1 MSDQPVR
8 YWIHGVKYFKREDCD
23 RECKSIHPRLGIKEA
38 PYEVVDASAFDA
50 QAKEC
55 ERLREALER
64 ADKLV
69 GLVTIKQVLDG
80 GDAAISASGIN
91 PWCVNEGLADGSEH
105 IGTDF
110 IDRAL
115 HGEHHGAKGVGSDE

>member
-55 ERLREALER
+55 ERLREALEYVEKGATLHR
-64 ADKLV
+64 FMGAITIPSIALDKV
-69 GLVTIKQVLDG
+69 I
-80 GDAAISASGIN
+80 
-91 PWCVNEGLADGSEH
+91 E
-105 IGTDF
+105 
-110 IDRAL
+110 AL
-115 HGEHHGAKGVGSDE
+115 HGEQG